1 MVTVVTWSR
10 SSDQDI
16 GGLLAPKLLL
26 FNNIPRSRPSVETIR
41 LNPYIERY
49 RQSWRLRIPPDPGET
64 RRIER
69 WLATARLFLAVSALV
84 AIQMDPTELGHS
96 WAAYGLFVFYMANGI
111 LILMLLR
118 RRQQSTAAFRLMV
131 HAGDIVW
138 PALISIF
145 SEGPRTPFFLFFV
158 FVLAAAAYRWGLWET
173 LGTAAAEVAL
183 LWAESFVI
191 LDLSTKPRIALPW
204 PILNGLH
211 VNTVD
216 FEPKRLF
223 MLSVYLLVM
232 GLLLGYLAEQQKHL
246 RAEKAVVTGTL
257 SRIRVEAGLT
267 GTIEQIFRE
276 AMSMYGASRVL
287 VASQEAHSQRV
298 FVGEL
303 NKDHRGVPSEFRWL
317 ESVSR
322 DANTYLDDFPGDVY
336 YAAIDGD
343 RWTTLALDETGHQV
357 PVEGMAP
364 ISRLREVQTFGSLI
378 TVAFL
383 FGSEWRGRIFLFN
396 PSWRGE
402 KQEELR
408 FLLDLV
414 HQVGPAVYNVYLL
427 HRLRRRAGAAERARF
442 ARELHDGAVQSLIAV
457 EMQVDVLRRHADAGK
472 PINAELG
479 RIQGLLREE
488 VLKLRELMQQM
499 KAIEVDAQRLLGVLN
514 DSVERFQRETGINAR
529 FVTDVEN
536 LDMPQRVCREIL
548 RIVQE
553 GLVNVR
559 KHSGARHVLVRLGSS
574 LKKWNLVVEDDGKGF
589 PFTGRYNRDQMN
601 EAGKGP
607 MIIMERVGLIAG
619 ELTVESNPGQGTRLE
634 VTVPRNEE
642 VPHEL

>member
-1 MVTVVTWSR
+1 MNAHV
-10 SSDQDI
+10 
-16 GGLLAPKLLL
+16 
-26 FNNIPRSRPSVETIR
+26 
-41 LNPYIERY
+41 ERY
-49 RQSWRLRIPPDPGET
+49 RYSWRLRIPPDPGET

-69 WLATARLFLAVSALV
+69 WLATARVILAVSALV
-84 AIQMDPTELGHS
+84 AIQMDPTQLGHS

-131 HAGDIVW
+131 HAGDIAW

-183 LWAESFVI
+183 LWGESFV
-191 LDLSTKPRIALPW
+191 LLHLSLGAGGSLPW
-204 PILNGLH
+204 ALLGGLR

-257 SRIRVEAGLT
+257 SKIRVEAGLT
-267 GTIEQIFRE
+267 GTLEQIFRE
-276 AMSMYGASRVL
+276 TMSMYGASRTM
-287 VASQEAHSQRV
+287 VASQESHSQRV

-303 NKDHRGVPSEFRWL
+303 KANNGAPSEFKWHD
-317 ESVSR
+317 SGPR
-322 DANTYLDDFPGDVY
+322 DAKTYLEDFPGSVC
-336 YAAIDGD
+336 YAAFNGE
-343 RWTTLALDETGHQV
+343 RWTTLALDESGHQS
-357 PVEGMAP
+357 PVVNLAP
-364 ISRLREVQTFGSLI
+364 ISQLRQVQTFDSVI
-378 TVAFL
+378 TVSFL
-383 FGSEWRGRIFLFN
+383 FGREWRGRVFLFN

-414 HQVGPAVYNVYLL
+414 QQVGPAVYNVYLL

-457 EMQVDVLRRHADAGK
+457 EMQVDVLRRQADAGQ
-472 PINAELG
+472 PIGAELG

-499 KAIEVDAQRLLGVLN
+499 KAIDVDAQKLLGVLH
-514 DSVERFQRETGINAR
+514 DTVERFQRETGISAR
-529 FVTDVEN
+529 FVTDLED
-536 LDMPQRVCREIL
+536 LDMPQRICREIL

-574 LKKWNLVVEDDGKGF
+574 LQKWNLTMEDDGKGF
-589 PFTGRYNRDQMN
+589 PFAGRYKQEQMD
-601 EAGKGP
+601 EVGKGP
-607 MIIMERVGLIAG
+607 MMIMERVGLIAG

-634 VTVPRNEE
+634 VTVPRNGE
-642 VPHEL
+642 VPHEF

>member
-1 MVTVVTWSR
+1 
-10 SSDQDI
+10 
-16 GGLLAPKLLL
+16 
-26 FNNIPRSRPSVETIR
+26 
-41 LNPYIERY
+41 
-49 RQSWRLRIPPDPGET
+49 LRIPPDPGET

-69 WLATARLFLAVSALV
+69 WLATARVILAVSALV
-84 AIQMDPTELGHS
+84 AIQMDPTQLGHS

-131 HAGDIVW
+131 HAGDIAW

-183 LWAESFVI
+183 LWGESFV
-191 LDLSTKPRIALPW
+191 LLHLSLGAGGSLPW
-204 PILNGLH
+204 ALLGGLR

-267 GTIEQIFRE
+267 GTLEQIFRE
-276 AMSMYGASRVL
+276 TMSMYGASRTM
-287 VASQEAHSQRV
+287 VASQESHSQRV

-303 NKDHRGVPSEFRWL
+303 KANNGAPPEFKWHD
-317 ESVSR
+317 SGPR
-322 DANTYLDDFPGDVY
+322 DAKTYLEDFPGSVC
-336 YAAIDGD
+336 YAAFNGE
-343 RWTTLALDETGHQV
+343 RWTTLALDESGHQS
-357 PVEGMAP
+357 PVVNLAP
-364 ISRLREVQTFGSLI
+364 ISQLRQVQTFDSVI
-378 TVAFL
+378 TVSFL
-383 FGSEWRGRIFLFN
+383 FGREWRGRVFLFN

-414 HQVGPAVYNVYLL
+414 QQVGPAVYNVYLL

-457 EMQVDVLRRHADAGK
+457 EMQVDVLRRQADAGQ
-472 PINAELG
+472 PIGAELG

-499 KAIEVDAQRLLGVLN
+499 KAIDVDAQKLLGVLH
-514 DSVERFQRETGINAR
+514 DTVERFQRETGISAR
-529 FVTDVEN
+529 FVTDLED
-536 LDMPQRVCREIL
+536 LDMPQRICREIL

-574 LKKWNLVVEDDGKGF
+574 LQKWNLTMEDDGKGF
-589 PFTGRYNRDQMN
+589 PFAGRYKQEQMD
-601 EAGKGP
+601 EVGKGP
-607 MIIMERVGLIAG
+607 MMIMERVGLIAG

-634 VTVPRNEE
+634 VTVPRNGE
-642 VPHEL
+642 VPHEF

>member
-1 MVTVVTWSR
+1 
-10 SSDQDI
+10 
-16 GGLLAPKLLL
+16 
-26 FNNIPRSRPSVETIR
+26 
-41 LNPYIERY
+41 
-49 RQSWRLRIPPDPGET
+49 LRIPPDPGET

-69 WLATARLFLAVSALV
+69 WLATARVILAVSALV
-84 AIQMDPTELGHS
+84 AIQMDPTQLGHS

-131 HAGDIVW
+131 HAGDIAW

-183 LWAESFVI
+183 LWGESFV
-191 LDLSTKPRIALPW
+191 LLHLSLGAGGSLPW
-204 PILNGLH
+204 ALLGGLR

-257 SRIRVEAGLT
+257 SKIRVEAGLT
-267 GTIEQIFRE
+267 GTLEQIFRE
-276 AMSMYGASRVL
+276 TMSMYGASRTM
-287 VASQEAHSQRV
+287 VASQESHSQRV

-303 NKDHRGVPSEFRWL
+303 KANNGAPSEFKWL
-317 ESVSR
+317 DSGPR
-322 DANTYLDDFPGDVY
+322 DAKTYLEDFPGSVC
-336 YAAIDGD
+336 YAAFNGE
-343 RWTTLALDETGHQV
+343 RWTTLALDESGHQALV
-357 PVEGMAP
+357 VNLAP
-364 ISRLREVQTFGSLI
+364 ISQLRQAQTFDSLI
-378 TVAFL
+378 TVSFL
-383 FGSEWRGRIFLFN
+383 FGREWRGRVFLFN

-414 HQVGPAVYNVYLL
+414 QQVGPAVYNVYLL

-457 EMQVDVLRRHADAGK
+457 EMQVDVLRRQADAGQ
-472 PINAELG
+472 PIGAELG

-499 KAIEVDAQRLLGVLN
+499 KAIDVDAQKLVAVLH
-514 DSVERFQRETGINAR
+514 DTVERFQRETGISAR
-529 FVTDVEN
+529 FVTDLED

-574 LKKWNLVVEDDGKGF
+574 LQKWNLTMEDDGKGF
-589 PFTGRYNRDQMN
+589 PFAGRYKQEQMD
-601 EAGKGP
+601 EVGKGP
-607 MIIMERVGLIAG
+607 MMIMERVGLIAG

-634 VTVPRNEE
+634 VTVPRNGE
-642 VPHEL
+642 VPHEF

>member
-1 MVTVVTWSR
+1 M
-10 SSDQDI
+10 
-16 GGLLAPKLLL
+16 
-26 FNNIPRSRPSVETIR
+26 
-41 LNPYIERY
+41 NPHVERY
-49 RQSWRLRIPPDPGET
+49 RQSWRLRIPPDPRET

-69 WLATARLFLAVSALV
+69 WLATARVILAVSALV

-118 RRQQSTAAFRLMV
+118 RRQQSTAAFRVMV

-145 SEGPRTPFFLFFV
+145 SEGPRTPFFLFFF

-183 LWAESFVI
+183 LWAESFV
-191 LDLSTKPRIALPW
+191 LLHLRLGFGGTLPW
-204 PILNGLH
+204 NLLNGLH
-211 VNTVD
+211 VNVGG

-257 SRIRVEAGLT
+257 SKIRVEAGLT

-276 AMSMYGASRVL
+276 AMSMYGTSRAV
-287 VASQEAHSQRV
+287 VASQESHSRRV

-303 NKDHRGVPSEFRWL
+303 KDGRSAPSEFRWL
-317 ESVSR
+317 ESSSR
-322 DANTYLDDFPGDVY
+322 DAKTYLDDFPGDVC
-336 YAAIDGD
+336 YAAIGDD
-343 RWTTLALDETGHQV
+343 RWTTLALDHEGRKV
-357 PVEGMAP
+357 PVENLAP
-364 ISRLREVQTFGSLI
+364 LSQLRDVQTFGSVI

-414 HQVGPAVYNVYLL
+414 QQVGPAVYNVYLL

-457 EMQVDVLRRHADAGK
+457 EMQVDVLRRHADAGT
-472 PINAELG
+472 PIGAELQ

-499 KAIEVDAQRLLGVLN
+499 KAIEVDAQRLLPVLN
-514 DSVERFQRETGINAR
+514 DTVERFQRETGISAR
-529 FVTDVEN
+529 FVTDLED

-574 LKKWNLVVEDDGKGF
+574 PQEWNLTVEDDGKGF
-589 PFTGRYNRDQMN
+589 PFAGRYNQDQMD
-601 EAGKGP
+601 EVGKRP
-607 MIIMERVGLIAG
+607 MIILERVGLIAG

-634 VTVPRNEE
+634 VTVPRKVE
-642 VPHEL
+642 VPHEF